1 MLLVDDREHI
11 PLREKIQRAIPTAE
25 AARLPAADYLLF
37 DQDGHSIGIERKE
50 ISDLL
55 GSLANNKVGRQVQS
69 LLQFDRGILLIEGQW
84 KAEID
89 GKMRVHGRLVGT
101 HSQP

>member
-11 PLREKIQRAIPTAE
+11 PLREKIKRVIPTAE
-25 AARLPAADYLLF
+25 EARLPAADYLLF

-55 GSLANNKVGRQVQS
+55 GSRQQQGRASGPIPVT
-69 LLQFDRGILLIEGQW
+69 I
-84 KAEID
+84 
-89 GKMRVHGRLVGT
+89 
-101 HSQP
+101 